1 MLTARSASS
10 YPSTTGLGLTYTDAR
25 ARAVARQNLEE
36 AQARLATHGLVTTGE
51 VGEAS
56 PVEAVGTV
64 LEREGSQAFD
74 ALIVSTWRSSPP
86 RTSWRRH
93 VIRDRLLLRR
103 GSVVS
108 PSSAGLRLW
117 RLLARTRRA
126 VLSPIQQDGADAMS
140 LVQALEASPR
150 FRRDGP
156 MGRIFHPG
164 KISYRELSPTNSLHV
179 LVGGGGVSAH
189 VDDVCPLR
197 CADDGSAHYSWT
209 PVIRH
214 NAAGMV
220 ADLGRRLRGL
230 HGQERCNLVCE
241 SVWVDDDGIADLVAA
256 AGSSP
261 SEPSPSEGTRCD
273 EHQP

>member
-1 MLTARSASS
+1 M
-10 YPSTTGLGLTYTDAR
+10 G
-25 ARAVARQNLEE
+25 
-36 AQARLATHGLVTTGE
+36 
-51 VGEAS
+51 
-56 PVEAVGTV
+56 
-64 LEREGSQAFD
+64 
-74 ALIVSTWRSSPP
+74 
-86 RTSWRRH
+86 
-93 VIRDRLLLRR
+93 
-103 GSVVS
+103 
-108 PSSAGLRLW
+108 PSSAGPRLW
-117 RLLARTRRA
+117 RFLARTRRT
-126 VLSPIQQDGADAMS
+126 VLSPIQQDGAEAAS
-140 LVQALEASPR
+140 LVEALEASPR

-179 LVGGGGVSAH
+179 LVGGGRISAH

-197 CADDGSAHYSWT
+197 SEADGSAHYSWA

-241 SVWVDDDGIADLVAA
+241 SVWVDEEGISDLVAA
-256 AGSSP
+256 VGSSP
-261 SEPSPSEGTRCD
+261 SEPSPSERTGCD